1 MPKDTP
7 AAPAF
12 TDILYEKGGGIATVT
27 INRPETYNSVTQHS
41 IEELIAAFRDA
52 AEDEEIGVIIF
63 TGAGEKSFCSGGTM
77 QAISERTSGVKRT
90 HLRVLTS
97 LMVQMRTAGKPIIA
111 AVNGYAIGLGN
122 ELHMICDISI
132 AADHAKFGQTGPK
145 VSSVPIWACTNMMHR
160 TIGEKRAREML
171 YFCRQYTAAQALQMG
186 LVNHVVP
193 MAELMPTAR
202 AWAEELLDKSPSSL
216 RIAKLAFNMESDQS
230 LWSGMFAGGELLAQ
244 HVDSE
249 EFLEGP
255 TAWLEKRKPNFR
267 TYRTR
272 KIRVA
277 KRG

>member
-1 MPKDTP
+1 MPKDTAP
-7 AAPAF
+7 AAF

-52 AEDEEIGVIIF
+52 AEDEEVGVIIF

-77 QAISERTSGVKRT
+77 QAISERTGGVKRT
-90 HLRVLTS
+90 HLRVLTT
-97 LMVQMRTAGKPIIA
+97 LMVQMRTAGKPIIG

-145 VSSVPIWACTNMMHR
+145 VSSVPIWACTNILHR

-171 YFCRQYTAAQALQMG
+171 YFCRQYTAQQALAMG

-193 MAELMPTAR
+193 MADLMPTAR

-244 HVDSE
+244 HVDSD

-255 TAWLEKRKPNFR
+255 TAWLEKRKPDFR
-267 TYRTR
+267 VYRKR
-272 KIRVA
+272 KIRTA
-277 KRG
+277 RK

>member
-1 MPKDTP
+1 MPKDTAP
-7 AAPAF
+7 AAF

-52 AEDEEIGVIIF
+52 AEDEEVGVIIF

-90 HLRVLTS
+90 HLRVLTT
-97 LMVQMRTAGKPIIA
+97 LMVQMRTAGKPIIG

-132 AADHAKFGQTGPK
+132 AAEHAKFGQTGPK
-145 VSSVPIWACTNMMHR
+145 VSSVPIWACTNILHR

-186 LVNHVVP
+186 LVNAVVP
-193 MAELMPTAR
+193 MSELMPTAR
-202 AWAEELLDKSPSSL
+202 AWAEELLDKSPASL

-230 LWSGMFAGGELLAQ
+230 LWSGMFAGGELLAG

-255 TAWLEKRKPNFR
+255 TAWLEKRKPSFR
-267 TYRTR
+267 VYRRR

-277 KRG
+277 KG